1 MKAMMI
7 LGSIVGFI
15 LGAGSSLLGNCLWS
29 TDLWHACVGAL
40 FGGLLGRWWS
50 RMWFDGL
57 MDALEQQRRARAAAA
72 ASENKKPA
80 KV

>member
-1 MKAMMI
+1 
-7 LGSIVGFI
+7 
-15 LGAGSSLLGNCLWS
+15 
-29 TDLWHACVGAL
+29 
-40 FGGLLGRWWS
+40 
-50 RMWFDGL
+50 MWFDGL